1 MSFSQV
7 QRLLLKSFNSL
18 HSDRCSLFQSLGK
31 LSLAHAFLYLLFD
44 YIRNIGMRKVCKELN
59 FKKPQTI
66 DYTGED
72 FNPAHWGQVFIFMRF
87 CLSKALIQHSMTSK
101 RIF

>member
-31 LSLAHAFLYLLFD
+31 LSLAYAFLYLLFD
-44 YIRNIGMRKVCKELN
+44 YIRNIGMRKVYKELN
-59 FKKPQTI
+59 F
-66 DYTGED
+66 E
-72 FNPAHWGQVFIFMRF
+72 
-87 CLSKALIQHSMTSK
+87 KATNNRL
-101 RIF
+101 